1 MVRFLE
7 STKLTV
13 ALCLLLAAGGIAGSL
28 LYQGNTAF
36 GKQGP
41 FNVFRSPLF
50 LLPAGLLVLN
60 ILFCAAK
67 RLGSMPF
74 SLPRTW
80 TFAGIHLGII
90 LLATG
95 MILDGA
101 LGFVGTK
108 YYYQGVPD
116 TSYFN
121 WRENR
126 EESFPF
132 RVEVVGTET
141 RFHPL
146 SLQVGVK
153 DSAGNKVGLYT
164 VREGVSFLAGETGLL
179 LTPRR
184 FDRETK
190 TLMLDAEVDG
200 RKVSGLS
207 ASAGAPATVKG
218 YAIASVAY
226 ANPEPSQYIVRVR
239 FHPAGGPPVEK
250 EISINRPVVFEG
262 TSYCLVDIGADR
274 YGNPYAGLQMT
285 REPGEPVFWAGSL
298 LFCVSL
304 VGRFFT
310 RQSSAAT
317 RPAESEAGERATDPV
332 SGVTAGLLVVFLLG
346 ALPAKSFA
354 FGTVIEGERTWEG
367 EVRVTEP
374 VTVEKGATLRI
385 RPGTAVLL
393 SGEDRD
399 GDGCRDGYLQVFG
412 TLLVEGEK
420 GRPVRFSRLDPEN
433 AWEEVFLKAA
443 AAVIRYA
450 IFEGGNW
457 GLHVHD
463 GDVKV
468 EHAVFRNNG
477 GGARLRGTGAVF
489 SRTTFRGNGIGLRF
503 WDGGPEVSSSVVAG
517 NGIGLFYRE
526 GTGGGKIRGNRI
538 SNREWNVKIGDWATG
553 ELDVS
558 GNFWGDGAA
567 DAVAF
572 RVGDFREKKEPGKIV
587 LAPALSSPPE
597 PCGADI

>member
-1 MVRFLE
+1 VIRFLS
-7 STKLTV
+7 STKLAV
-13 ALCLLLAAGGIAGSL
+13 ALCLILAAGGIAGSL

-36 GKQGP
+36 EKQGP
-41 FNVFRSPLF
+41 FNVFRSPVF
-50 LLPAGLLVLN
+50 LVPAGLLVLN
-60 ILFCAAK
+60 ILFCAGK
-67 RLGSMPF
+67 RLA
-74 SLPRTW
+74 SLSFGKARTW
-80 TFAGIHLGII
+80 TFGGMHLGII

-95 MILDGA
+95 MILDG
-101 LGFVGTK
+101 LFGFVGTK
-108 YYYQGVPD
+108 YYYRGIPD
-116 TSYFN
+116 SSYFN

-132 RVEVVGTET
+132 TVEVVGTET
-141 RFHPL
+141 RHHPL
-146 SLQVGVK
+146 NLQVGVMDGSGK
-153 DSAGNKVGLYT
+153 KVGIYT
-164 VREGVSFLAGETGLL
+164 VREGVSFDAGKSGLRV
-179 LTPRR
+179 TPRR

-190 TLMLDAEVDG
+190 TLLLDAEVDG

-207 ASAGAPATVKG
+207 ASAGTPASVKR

-226 ANPEPSQYIVRVR
+226 ANPEPSGYIARVR
-239 FHPAGGPPVEK
+239 FHPAGGSPVEK
-250 EISINRPVVFEG
+250 EISVNRPVVFAG

-298 LFCVSL
+298 LFCLSL
-304 VGRFFT
+304 LGRFFT

-317 RPAESEAGERATDPV
+317 GPAEGEAGERATDPV

-346 ALPAKSFA
+346 ALPATACA

-367 EVRVTEP
+367 EIRVTEP

-385 RPGTAVLL
+385 RPGTVILL

-399 GDGCRDGYLQVFG
+399 GDGCRDGSLQVFG

-420 GRPVRFSRLDPEN
+420 GRPIRFSRLDPGN
-433 AWEEVFLKAA
+433 AWEEIFLKDA

-477 GGARLRGTGAVF
+477 GGARLRGAGAVF
-489 SRTTFRGNGIGLRF
+489 SRSTFRGNGIGLRF
-503 WDGGPEVSSSVVAG
+503 WDGGPEVSRSVVEG

-538 SNREWNVKIGDWATG
+538 SNREWNVKIGDWVTG
-553 ELDVS
+553 DLDVS
-558 GNFWGDGAA
+558 GNFWGDGATETG
-567 DAVAF
+567 AF
-572 RVGDFREKKEPGKIV
+572 RVGDFRERKDPGRIV
-587 LAPALSSPPE
+587 LTPALSSPPE